1 MRNGGV
7 AASAATNST
16 YNARRAGGGGGIVD
30 DGGFQTGD
38 DAPRPVNRAD
48 KAPPKIGALLRAHL
62 LSCERPWLAW
72 PGPGRVHHL
81 VHPFERRHSKTKE
94 QKTTSIID

>member
-16 YNARRAGGGGGIVD
+16 YNARRAGGGGIVD

-38 DAPRPVNRAD
+38 DAPRPVKRAD

-62 LSCERPWLAW
+62 LSERPPRLGQALAAY
-72 PGPGRVHHL
+72 
-81 VHPFERRHSKTKE
+81 
-94 QKTTSIID
+94 TTSYIPRTQALKDQGAENNFNY